1 MSCVYTLTVQVVPT
15 ASAVVPGVA
24 DVEPVAIAE
33 NHINMVKFLSRSDG
47 GYEKILEYLILMVK
61 LIQDKI
67 NARWELEE
75 RRKKGISP

>member
-1 MSCVYTLTVQVVPT
+1 MQVVPI

-24 DVEPVAIAE
+24 DAEPVAIAE
-33 NHINMVKFLSRSDG
+33 NHINMVKFLSTSDG

-61 LIQDKI
+61 IVQDKI

-75 RRKKGISP
+75 QRKKGISP